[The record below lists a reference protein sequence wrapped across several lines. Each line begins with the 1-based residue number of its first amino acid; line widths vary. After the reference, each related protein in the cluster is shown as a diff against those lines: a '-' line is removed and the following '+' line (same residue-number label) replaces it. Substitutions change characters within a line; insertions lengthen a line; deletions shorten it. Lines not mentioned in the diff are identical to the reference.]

1 MARKKTS
8 QSHLNT
14 TYATTKAKKR
24 KGKRRGR
31 PGGPVSGGNPRFRGK
46 TASDAL
52 FHSTGNDPVYNI
64 RNIFARKASNDAKA
78 LGNGGNYNFN
88 RAGLPLPKRFGA
100 VDTSPFVANQALKG
114 RSFYD
119 MYEDGRQEV
128 ITRAG
133 RQPQTHTPQSTGRSV
148 TAGIPTV
155 PTAPASPASPTA
167 PFNPFDAP
175 DSYAAPSDNAFEMF
189 LKNTSRPFSTPI
201 QQASREDSS
210 IPFRNGHSVSPVPHI
225 PHTPA
230 HTTVHRDMGITPPGL
245 RGPSPGRQLIEGAA
259 SDARHH
265 GAASDTA
272 TAFRDRRAKKEKE
285 KNVGPIDLSGF
296 TDDQEFL
303 IDFDSI

>member
-100 VDTSPFVANQALKG
+100 VDTTPFVANQALKG
-114 RSFYD
+114 RNFYD

-133 RQPQTHTPQSTGRSV
+133 RQPQTHT
-148 TAGIPTV
+148 AGILSSPTA
-155 PTAPASPASPTA
+155 PAAPASPAA

-175 DSYAAPSDNAFEMF
+175 DNYAAPSDNAFEMF
-189 LKNTSRPFSTPI
+189 LKNTARPFSTPN
-201 QQASREDSS
+201 QQEPREDSS
-210 IPFRNGHSVSPVPHI
+210 APFRNGPSVSPVPHM

-230 HTTVHRDMGITPPGL
+230 HTTVHRDRGITPPGL
-245 RGPSPGRQLIEGAA
+245 SGPSPGRQLIGAA
-259 SDARHH
+259 S
-265 GAASDTA
+265 GTAAT
-272 TAFRDRRAKKEKE
+272 FRDRRAKKEKE

-296 TDDQEFL
+296 PDDQEFL